1 MLFIFSK
8 LFYIELTLIINYIA
22 MKSRIIIFL
31 CALMMCL
38 TTNTLVANPTPQP
51 VVGQPTML
59 FIAKDGQVSK
69 KEARKQAEKER
80 IKGYR
85 VTKSMRWH
93 SVIGIAVCA
102 ISILL
107 LYKQAKKRKLLTNF
121 IIIYALLLIIFVN
134 NLFCFNV
141 LRYVY
146 PASFYLA
153 LVYPVFYSNKKFIIG
168 LWRIFC
174 GFCFLLL
181 TISALKLVDYGLI
194 RMVIFF
200 SLNVGLYFLLSTPT
214 SRCPHCNYY
223 AKHELIK
230 REYVGEEDVVE
241 DEVHDASYETTHY
254 EGKTKVITKHIAER
268 HDYVKYNYKY
278 YIDTYQCLHCNET
291 FTKHRSDKTKIGT
304 V

>member
-1 MLFIFSK
+1 
-8 LFYIELTLIINYIA
+8 

-107 LYKQAKKRKLLTNF
+107 LYKQAKKRKLLT
-121 IIIYALLLIIFVN
+121 
-134 NLFCFNV
+134 
-141 LRYVY
+141 
-146 PASFYLA
+146 
-153 LVYPVFYSNKKFIIG
+153 
-168 LWRIFC
+168 
-174 GFCFLLL
+174 
-181 TISALKLVDYGLI
+181 
-194 RMVIFF
+194 
-200 SLNVGLYFLLSTPT
+200 
-214 SRCPHCNYY
+214 
-223 AKHELIK
+223 
-230 REYVGEEDVVE
+230 
-241 DEVHDASYETTHY
+241 
-254 EGKTKVITKHIAER
+254 KVITKHIAER

>member
-1 MLFIFSK
+1 
-8 LFYIELTLIINYIA
+8 

-51 VVGQPTML
+51 INGQPTLL
-59 FIAKDGQVSK
+59 FAANDGQVSK

-107 LYKQAKKRKLLTNF
+107 LYKQAKKRRLLGKFLT
-121 IIIYALLLIIFVN
+121 IYVILLIIFVN
-134 NLFCFNV
+134 NLFCINI

-153 LVYPVFYSNKKFIIG
+153 LVYPTSFLDKKFIIG
-168 LWRIFC
+168 AWRFFC
-174 GFCFLLL
+174 GLCMILL
-181 TISALKLVDYGLI
+181 TITALKLVDYGLI
-194 RMVIFF
+194 RMIIFF
-200 SLNVGLYFLLSTPT
+200 PLNVGLYYLLSTPT
-214 SRCPHCNYY
+214 SRCPHCKYY
-223 AKHELIK
+223 ANHELLNT
-230 REYVGEEDVVE
+230 EYLGQEDVVE

-278 YIDTYQCLHCNET
+278 YIDTYQCLRCNET
-291 FTKHRSDKTKIGT
+291 FTKRRSDKTKIGE

>member
-1 MLFIFSK
+1 
-8 LFYIELTLIINYIA
+8 

-31 CALMMCL
+31 SVLMMCAAS
-38 TTNTLVANPTPQP
+38 NTLVAAPAFQNL
-51 VVGQPTML
+51 VAQPTL
-59 FIAKDGQVSK
+59 LSITKDGNVSK

-85 VTKSMRWH
+85 VTTSMRWH
-93 SVIGIAVCA
+93 SVIGIGICVV
-102 ISILL
+102 SILL
-107 LYKQAKKRKLLTNF
+107 LYKQAKKRNLLKSF
-121 IIIYALLLIIFVN
+121 IFNYVLLLAIFIN
-134 NLFCFNV
+134 NLLFFNV
-141 LRYVY
+141 IRYVY

-153 LVYPVFYSNKKFIIG
+153 LVYPVFYLNKKFVIG

-181 TISALKLVDYGLI
+181 TLSALKLVDYGLI

-200 SLNVGLYFLLSTPT
+200 SLNVGIYFLLSTPT
-214 SRCPHCNYY
+214 SRCPLCNYY
-223 AKHELIK
+223 AKHDHIK

-254 EGKTKVITKHIAER
+254 EGKTKVITTHIRER

-278 YIDTYQCLHCNET
+278 YIDTYRCLGCGEE
-291 FTKHRSDKTKIGT
+291 FQKKGYDKTEIGR